1 MPKYGK
7 NPISTLQFPLHL
19 HFSRL
24 SFPTSPG
31 FPFPISRLP
40 FPHLMAVL
48 SPISWPFKANHGQP
62 FSTKYYQYITHP
74 LNMYPNPLKPNCF
87 HPNTHFPPGPQRPYL
102 LIAKGG
108 TAIGVFVRFEV
119 SSSEAKVVEIR
130 RFLSVCGCL
139 LR

>member
-7 NPISTLQFPLHL
+7 NPHSTLQFPLHL

-24 SFPTSPG
+24 PFPPSPV
-31 FPFPISRLP
+31 FPFLISRLP
-40 FPHLMAVL
+40 FPHLPAAL
-48 SPISWPFKANHGQP
+48 SPFTANHGQP

-87 HPNTHFPPGPQRPYL
+87 QPKPHFPPGPQRPYI
-102 LIAKGG
+102 LIVKGC

-119 SSSEAKVVEIR
+119 RSSEAKVVEIR